1 MEETASLVFNKVA
14 ESGIF
19 AIFFL
24 LLLVA
29 IGYAIWVLGKR
40 VLTSYEKNMGNI
52 VESNSRFAES
62 SEKMVDL
69 VGILVEQT
77 EFTSN
82 QLGFIKKTIQKQNSI
97 IVECVNLLKS
107 ISKEDKEFELKLN
120 NILKEAQRPL
130 D

>member
-1 MEETASLVFNKVA
+1 MDETAKLVFNKVA

-24 LLLVA
+24 LLLASV
-29 IGYAIWVLGKR
+29 GYVIWVIGKR
-40 VLTSYEKNMGNI
+40 VLANYEKNMGNI
-52 VESNSRFAES
+52 VESNAKFAES

-82 QLGFIKKTIQKQNSI
+82 QLGFIKKTIQKQNNI
-97 IVECVNLLKS
+97 IIECVNLLKS
-107 ISKEDKEFELKLN
+107 ISNQDKEFELQLN